1 MKTKNI
7 IISLLVVI
15 IVWLASTMAYQLEVQ
30 NATDRADDLA
40 LSLSQINELIDS
52 RNPMV
57 AQINEILSNNG
68 YQYLK
73 RKVINKVEEESN
85 E

>member
-15 IVWLASTMAYQLEVQ
+15 IVWLATTMAYQLEVQ

-40 LSLSQINELIDS
+40 LTLSQVNELADVRSPIIGQINEVLD
-52 RNPMV
+52 RT
-57 AQINEILSNNG
+57 G
-68 YQYLK
+68 YSHLK
-73 RKVINKVEEESN
+73 RKVINKVEEE
-85 E
+85 

>member
-15 IVWLASTMAYQLEVQ
+15 IVWLATTMAYQLKVQ